1 VRQHGTQLTTYSRFH
16 MVTKLLNIMQILAY
30 CAADDVSSGSNLMKN
45 VGISVAALALLA
57 TSGTAMAAG
66 ESGRVISQTQTVTS
80 LPSLPALPPLQGGGL
95 VGVQSLPEAYQP
107 LARGATLP
115 SFWMQPQY
123 FIDDYARYGFAAPQD
138 GEGWSR
144 YYDDAVLTDGTGR
157 VVDVVKGV
165 DWKKFDNAQL
175 ASGAG
180 TTFNEGELD
189 RRRPDTRDFYR
200 ERDRKRGGV
209 GRAIGSIGGALI
221 GGAVG
226 AVAGNLIAGK
236 GERLAGSLIG
246 GGVGALAGLAIGE
259 ATRGGKGR
267 HHGGHRGPH
276 WGHGGRHYPGGY
288 YYETFQTVNY
298 TPVAPITTTTTS
310 TKVYYETIT
319 TGKSTYYPKR
329 PHKHRPHR
337 CACHR

>member
-1 VRQHGTQLTTYSRFH
+1 
-16 MVTKLLNIMQILAY
+16 
-30 CAADDVSSGSNLMKN
+30 MKN

-66 ESGRVISQTQTVTS
+66 ESGRVISQTQTVTA
-80 LPSLPALPPLQGGGL
+80 LPSLPALPPLQGVGLGGAE
-95 VGVQSLPEAYQP
+95 SLPDAYQP

-123 FIDDYARYGFAAPQD
+123 YIDDYARYGFAAPQD
-138 GEGWSR
+138 DFGWSR
-144 YYDDAVLTDGTGR
+144 YYDDAVLTDSTGR
-157 VVDVVKGV
+157 VADVVKGV
-165 DWKKFDNAQL
+165 DWNRFDQGQF
-175 ASGAG
+175 ASGPG
-180 TTFNEGELD
+180 TSFENGDFD
-189 RRRPDTRDFYR
+189 RRRPDARDFDR
-200 ERDRKRGGV
+200 ERDRKSGGV

-267 HHGGHRGPH
+267 HHDGHRYPPRGPH
-276 WGHGGRHYPGGY
+276 WSHGGWNGRHGHGGF
-288 YYETFQTVNY
+288 ETFTTVNY
-298 TPVAPITTTTTS
+298 IPVAPITTTTTT
-310 TKVYYETIT
+310 TKVYYETVT
-319 TGKSTYYPKR
+319 TGSSTYYPKR
-329 PHKHRPHR
+329 PPKRHPHQCR
-337 CACHR
+337 CHR